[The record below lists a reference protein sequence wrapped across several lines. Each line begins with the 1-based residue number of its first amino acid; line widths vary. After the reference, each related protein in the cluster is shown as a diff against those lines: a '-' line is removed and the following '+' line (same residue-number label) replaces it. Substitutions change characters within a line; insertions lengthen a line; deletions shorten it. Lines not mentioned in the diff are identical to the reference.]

1 MIARAY
7 DIFEDESED
16 VYCEIKPC
24 KRQRVKRWFFV
35 CLGCT
40 IKYEAKN
47 KAKFN
52 SCCGGDDVNFTFTN
66 KVKFHKHLDE
76 HRKRGEYV
84 PDRYYEME
92 LV

>member
-24 KRQRVKRWFFV
+24 KRQRVKRWCFV

-47 KAKFN
+47 KSKFI

-66 KVKFHKHLDE
+66 KVKFNKHLDE